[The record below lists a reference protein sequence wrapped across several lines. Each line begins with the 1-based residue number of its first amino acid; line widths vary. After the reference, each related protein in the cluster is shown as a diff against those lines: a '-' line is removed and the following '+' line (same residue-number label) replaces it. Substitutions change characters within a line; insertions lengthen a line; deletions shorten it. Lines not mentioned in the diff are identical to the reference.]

1 MHGPA
6 TSLST
11 SVSTAV
17 SAWLLVLLCAASGAY
32 CLRRAGRAGGGPA
45 AGEAAMGFG
54 MALMAVPLR
63 LGGDWQAPVLGV
75 VFCGAALHA
84 LWLLRGGPHH
94 AHHLVGSLTMVYM
107 ALASGTGAAA
117 GASGH
122 AHGHGAGLPLLTGLL
137 LVYYAGYVVLGGAR
151 LVTVGGARSA
161 GGALGTGGPGAPAG
175 PAEVIRACRL
185 AMGIGMLAMLL
196 TM

>member
-6 TSLST
+6 TSL
-11 SVSTAV
+11 STAV
-17 SAWLLVLLCAASGAY
+17 SAWLLVLLCAVSGAY

-63 LGGDWQAPVLGV
+63 LGGGWQAPVLGV

-84 LWLLRGGPHH
+84 LWLLRAGPHH

-107 ALASGTGAAA
+107 LLASGA
-117 GASGH
+117 GAGAGSYDH
-122 AHGHGAGLPLLTGLL
+122 THGQGPGLPLLTGLL
-137 LVYYAGYVVLGGAR
+137 LVYYAGYVVLGGTR
-151 LVTVGGARSA
+151 LVTVGGAHGS
-161 GGALGTGGPGAPAG
+161 GGPGAPVG

>member
-11 SVSTAV
+11 SVS
-17 SAWLLVLLCAASGAY
+17 AWLLVLLCGVSGAY
-32 CLRRAGRAGGGPA
+32 CLRRAGRAGDGAA

-54 MALMAVPLR
+54 MAVMAVPLR
-63 LGGDWQAPVLGV
+63 LGGGWQAPVLGA

-94 AHHLVGSLTMVYM
+94 AHHLVGSLTMLYM
-107 ALASGTGAAA
+107 VLAAGPGAASGS
-117 GASGH
+117 SGH
-122 AHGHGAGLPLLTGLL
+122 AHGPGAGLPLLTGLL
-137 LVYYAGYVVLGGAR
+137 LLYYAGYVVLGGAR
-151 LVTVGGARSA
+151 LVTVGGTGSA
-161 GGALGTGGPGAPAG
+161 GPADGTDRTDGTGAAAG
-175 PAEVIRACRL
+175 PAEMIRACRL

>member
-11 SVSTAV
+11 SVS
-17 SAWLLVLLCAASGAY
+17 AWLLVLLCAVSGAY

-107 ALASGTGAAA
+107 ALAAGTGA
-117 GASGH
+117 GPSGH
-122 AHGHGAGLPLLTGLL
+122 AHGQGAGLPLLTGLL

-151 LVTVGGARSA
+151 LVTVGGARRP
-161 GGALGTGGPGAPAG
+161 GGPGAAPAG

-185 AMGIGMLAMLL
+185 AMGMGMLAMLL